1 MPPADRK
8 LRLLVRHSAA
18 ERDVALAG
26 ELLGHLRPLERFTGV
41 DVWSDARIRAGDTTR
56 REIDRAIDQADVA
69 LVLLSSDFL
78 SSDVLVGVEVPKL
91 LARHRDGTL
100 RVIPIVLR
108 SCLWEIHPGLKDLH
122 PVPKGGKAIGSFSG
136 DARDE

>member
-26 ELLGHLRPLERFTGV
+26 ELLGHLRPLERFAGI
-41 DVWSDARIRAGDTTR
+41 DVWSDARIRAGDVTR
-56 REIDRAIDQADVA
+56 REIDRAIEQADVA

-78 SSDVLVGVEVPKL
+78 ASDGLDVELAHL
-91 LARHRDGTL
+91 LERNRSGKL

-108 SCLWEIHPGLKDLH
+108 SCLW
-122 PVPKGGKAIGSFSG
+122 
-136 DARDE
+136 